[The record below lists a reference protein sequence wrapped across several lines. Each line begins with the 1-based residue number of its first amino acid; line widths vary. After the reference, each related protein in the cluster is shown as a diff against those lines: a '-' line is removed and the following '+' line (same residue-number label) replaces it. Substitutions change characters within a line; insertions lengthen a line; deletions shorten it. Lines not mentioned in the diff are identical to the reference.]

1 MEYIFFDDFK
11 KMDLRIAKIISAERI
26 PSTRALLKLQ
36 IDLGSEKRQLVAG
49 LAEYYSPEELVGKL
63 IVVVANLAPRKIRG
77 VESQGMLLATDTD
90 PPVLLTVEKEV
101 PPGSK
106 IRWFL
111 FFFSSWKFF
120 DNII

>member
-106 IRWFL
+106 IR
-111 FFFSSWKFF
+111 
-120 DNII
+120 